1 MANPLLPPP
10 YLWEYKHVPP
20 YLNEKK
26 DVCCC
31 SFALCMGVYM
41 YICVCICMYMC
52 VYICVVAHVGDKVGV
67 SCLLGLLSTLFS
79 AVEGLPEPRASHL
92 GQFG

>member
-1 MANPLLPPP
+1 
-10 YLWEYKHVPP
+10 
-20 YLNEKK
+20 
-26 DVCCC
+26 
-31 SFALCMGVYM
+31 M

-52 VYICVVAHVGDKVGV
+52 VYICVVAHVGDKVDV

>member
-20 YLNEKK
+20 YLNEKT

-31 SFALCMGVYM
+31 SFACVW
-41 YICVCICMYMC
+41 VCICIYVYVFVCIC

-67 SCLLGLLSTLFS
+67 SHLLGLLSTLFN